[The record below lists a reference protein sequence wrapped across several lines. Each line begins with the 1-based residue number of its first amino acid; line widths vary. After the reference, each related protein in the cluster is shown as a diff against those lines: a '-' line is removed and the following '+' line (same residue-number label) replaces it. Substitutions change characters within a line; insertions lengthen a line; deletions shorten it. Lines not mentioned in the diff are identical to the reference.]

1 MRSTLFA
8 VVALVVGLVAPGV
21 ASAGPAPTTVTVT
34 VAYGQLPDQTVDVTF
49 DPQHARGRAVVGF
62 HGGSGTGGSKA
73 NLAKAAATLARSGF
87 VVFNVE
93 YRKTTSDLG
102 PLGSHWDAQRADA
115 VAALDWARAHATTFG
130 ADPARFA
137 TYGFSWGG
145 LLAATVGLEGQG
157 TRKVQAVVSV
167 AGVLQP
173 QRVAEVAL
181 RPDPHLQEGQ
191 HDSGDRS
198 TPAVRGLYRAERIAL
213 RSCEWTRA
221 ASACGKRWQA
231 FLPENLLSA
240 GDPAVLAFQGTA
252 DEAVPP
258 GTLAGFGDHLTQHH
272 VRHTMVPCRG
282 VGHTDVCAFDGGAH
296 QRQLLEFLLAATA

>member
-157 TRKVQAVVSV
+157 TRKVQAV
-167 AGVLQP
+167 AQGGY
-173 QRVAEVAL
+173 A
-181 RPDPHLQEGQ
+181 
-191 HDSGDRS
+191 
-198 TPAVRGLYRAERIAL
+198 
-213 RSCEWTRA
+213 
-221 ASACGKRWQA
+221 
-231 FLPENLLSA
+231 LSA
-240 GDPAVLAFQGTA
+240 VLNNRGALALSGSSPCFPFSNADPGAGAPSA
-252 DEAVPP
+252 IPHP
-258 GTLAGFGDHLTQHH
+258 G
-272 VRHTMVPCRG
+272 
-282 VGHTDVCAFDGGAH
+282 
-296 QRQLLEFLLAATA
+296 